1 MSKKIDAQLVINGIN
16 NTNKAF
22 NEVDANL
29 NNLSALA
36 KKAGIALAAS
46 LSVAAVA
53 GWVKGSI
60 DAADA
65 ARKNAQAVGLAVE
78 EYTALEYAAKLAGVE
93 TTSLNGAMS
102 RLNRALA
109 EAAAGV
115 ARPAEA
121 FRQLGIE
128 IRDSAGALKTSDR
141 ILAEVADRFQEM
153 PDGVAKSAAAM
164 ELFGRSGT
172 QLIPL
177 LNGGAEGLEELR
189 KEAEALGIVISADT
203 AAKAEVFNDN
213 LTRIGAAATGVGN
226 KVSADLLPSLESLSA
241 LIVDVNKNTEASSVI
256 ATTLSGGMKVL
267 ATLVMAVG
275 TAFVFV
281 GNIIG
286 AQMAAINA
294 LLRGEV
300 RQAGDVLK
308 MLAEDNLKLLEDTG
322 ARISKLYSEAG
333 EAAAKAQVEQKKIQL
348 DAEAAAEARVA
359 VVERQQ
365 KQIVDA
371 TKARIKELQAAERA
385 ANGDLK
391 RVRDERLKIEQ
402 RYQEAIA
409 GLGGQGEA
417 SYGGAQSLKVG
428 AQKALKDG
436 DIESAKAQ
444 AQAALKMLQDLAA
457 AGESTYGFEGFI
469 RELEAI
475 ELAANDIEDQALRDK
490 LTGIQV
496 SIADLTEKAKD
507 LEKMPVSV
515 AVDEASIAAA
525 QTAIQRL
532 ASELGE
538 KLVIPVTV
546 SANAT
551 APDVPG
557 FARGTKNAPPGMAWV
572 GEQGPE
578 LVVFGGGEQVLT
590 AAASQNL
597 MQTMSGMNLSS
608 FGGAGLSEAA
618 AAVQPSG
625 PGRDLGRVEL
635 ALPGGE
641 KLSLLADGENFDR
654 IVRRTAMKRGRTRV
668 N

>member
-1 MSKKIDAQLVINGIN
+1 MANVKTQLIIEGKNQ
-16 NTNKAF
+16 TSKAF
-22 NEVDANL
+22 KEVDSSL
-29 NNLSALA
+29 NGLSASA
-36 KKAGIALAAS
+36 KKAGAAIAAS
-46 LSVAAVA
+46 LSVAVVA
-53 GWVKGSI
+53 SWVKGSI

-109 EAAAGV
+109 EASVGV

-177 LNGGAEGLEELR
+177 LNGGAEGLAELR
-189 KEAEALGIVISADT
+189 KEAEALGVVIGDD
-203 AAKAEVFNDN
+203 AAARAEVFNDN
-213 LTRIGAAATGVGN
+213 LTRLGSAVDGAAN
-226 KVSADLLPSLESLSA
+226 KVSADLLPSLVDLSD
-241 LIVDVNKNTEASSVI
+241 LMVDLNKNTEASSII
-256 ATTLSGGMKVL
+256 ATALGGAMKVL
-267 ATLVMAVG
+267 ASIVIIVG
-275 TAFVFV
+275 AGFVRL

-286 AQMAAINA
+286 GTAAA
-294 LLRGEV
+294 AVSAAKGEF
-300 RQAGDVLK
+300 RQAADIMK
-308 MLAEDNLKLLEDTG
+308 MVAEDNEKVTKDALSRIEKLWDG
-322 ARISKLYSEAG
+322 SG
-333 EAAAKAQVEQKKIQL
+333 EAAAQAAVEQRKIQKET
-348 DAEAAAEARVA
+348 EAAGAAHVA
-359 VVERQQ
+359 VIESQQ

-371 TKARIKELQAAERA
+371 AKARVKELQAAERA

-417 SYGGAQSLKVG
+417 SYGGAQALKVG
-428 AQKALKDG
+428 AQRALKNG
-436 DIESAKAQ
+436 DIEAANAQ

-457 AGESTYGFEGFI
+457 AGENTYGFEGFI

-475 ELAANDIEDQALRDK
+475 ELAANDIEDKALKDK
-490 LTGIQV
+490 LTGIQL
-496 SIADLTEKAKD
+496 SIADLTDKAKD

-515 AVDEASIAAA
+515 AVDEGSLAAA
-525 QTAIQRL
+525 QSAIQEL
-532 ASELGE
+532 ATKLGQQ
-538 KLVIPVTV
+538 LTIPVTV
-546 SANAT
+546 AASGSAPET
-551 APDVPG
+551 PG
-557 FARGTKNAPPGMAWV
+557 FATGGMIRGAGSGTSDSILARLSN
-572 GEQGPE
+572 GEF
-578 LVVFGGGEQVLT
+578 VMR
-590 AAASQNL
+590 AAAVKHYGPQL
-597 MQTMSGMNLSS
+597 MAMMNGLQLPK
-608 FGGAGLSEAA
+608 FADGGLVEAA